1 MWMNNHESSVVKH
14 GSSAVDQT
22 SDWSPHVSP
31 NVRCPHKDHYNEPQ
45 TGKNRAA
52 APSAGN
58 GSNKEK
64 CKKNI
69 SVICQNKKGK
79 NHLFTSRTG
88 FEHVIKLL
96 NIYIQNHLLLSMNHF
111 ELCVK
116 KCFNILPATD
126 IMMWSLVGRQINDL
140 SLKSVKRSPLIS
152 ALFHIFD
159 WW

>member
-1 MWMNNHESSVVKH
+1 MCP
-14 GSSAVDQT
+14 QT
-22 SDWSPHVSP
+22 SDVLTKTIIMSCRQEIEQQRHLLVT
-31 NVRCPHKDHYNEPQ
+31 VRTK
-45 TGKNRAA
+45 KNA
-52 APSAGN
+52 
-58 GSNKEK
+58 
-64 CKKNI
+64 KNI

-96 NIYIQNHLLLSMNHF
+96 NIYIQKHLLLSMNHF